1 VVADK
6 GQEPLRV
13 DKFLLNR
20 LEGTSRNKIQ
30 QASLD
35 GFIRV
40 NDKAVKSNYKVKPFD
55 VVSVMFTNPPREIEL
70 IPQDIPLNIVYEDDD
85 IVILNKEAGMV
96 VHPGYGNYKDTLVNA
111 LTYHFKNLP
120 NAGVDDGRPGLV
132 HRIDKNTTGLMII
145 AKNEVAMNS
154 LSTQFFERTIDRK
167 YYALV
172 WGNFDDDVGSIE
184 GHIGRSL
191 KNRKVM
197 TSFLHPEFKFRFHN
211 EATLSGNFDHWHID
225 QVLLTE
231 DLDLHNDNEDI
242 SFVYETAQML
252 NFYTSI
258 PWSHFDNNRLAYMSL
273 SMESKLRNNYT
284 SPQSVDYRYDVYDQN
299 NNSVYHYPTTGPT
312 RNDEIPP
319 FDGTNFS
326 YTNDS
331 PSAITVGVNA
341 FPTTATIQENNSF
354 TIVQSIA
361 TDDNN
366 LFKQND
372 SMYYVQSFNNYY
384 SLDDG
389 SAEASYG
396 INAEGGQV
404 AMLFNIGQQDTLKA
418 VQFHF
423 EQNYEDNTGLAF
435 SICLWESQSGVPG
448 SQLYQSQ
455 IVYPEYATTKNGFF
469 EYVLEEPIEVSGAVF
484 VGWNQYYD
492 EIINVGL
499 DKNTI
504 NNDRMFYNLGS
515 SWNTSSCAECSGTW
529 MIRPVFGN
537 LTVSAIE
544 EINSN
549 TLSIFPNP
557 ASQFFQIDYNEP
569 LELFIF
575 DLNGQELFSTKYHTE
590 MRIDVS
596 WLSKG
601 LYLVKMISQHST
613 RFEKLLVQ

>member
-1 VVADK
+1 MMCRVSLILFLWFHHFLMAQQEVVSPLTYNVQVSETSHIQNRYSPAQLSLPFFDDFSRYTGVPNPQLWEDK
-6 GQEPLRV
+6 DAFVNTTYPVNPVNLGV
-13 DKFLLNR
+13 A
-20 LEGTSRNKIQ
+20 T
-30 QASLD
+30 LD
-35 GFIRV
+35 GLDSIGFPRNPVESSHGPSDFLTSKSMDLSAYQTVYFSFYIQPMGLGNEPEE
-40 NDKAVKSNYKVKPFD
+40 ND
-55 VVSVMFTNPPREIEL
+55 
-70 IPQDIPLNIVYEDDD
+70 
-85 IVILNKEAGMV
+85 IL
-96 VHPGYGNYKDTLVNA
+96 
-111 LTYHFKNLP
+111 
-120 NAGVDDGRPGLV
+120 
-132 HRIDKNTTGLMII
+132 
-145 AKNEVAMNS
+145 EV
-154 LSTQFFERTIDRK
+154 QFLDSS
-167 YYALV
+167 LV
-172 WGNFDDDVGSIE
+172 WQTVWDT
-184 GHIGRSL
+184 IGYPL
-191 KNRKVM
+191 APFQQVKM
-197 TSFLHPEFKFRFHN
+197 TISEASFLHPEFKFRFHN

-326 YTNDS
+326 YSNDS

-341 FPTTATIQENNSF
+341 FPTTPTIQENNSF

-396 INAEGGQV
+396 INVEGGQV

-448 SQLYQSQ
+448 DQLYQSQ
-455 IVYPEYATTKNGFF
+455 IVYPEYASTKNGFY
-469 EYVLEEPIEVSGAVF
+469 EYALEEPIKVSGAVF

-492 EIINVGL
+492 DIINVGL

-544 EINSN
+544 EINNN

-557 ASQFFQIDYNEP
+557 TSQFFQIDYNEP
-569 LELFIF
+569 LDLSIF
-575 DLNGQELFSTKYHTE
+575 DLNGQELFSTKYHAQK
-590 MRIDVS
+590 RVDVS
-596 WLSKG
+596 WLSQG
-601 LYLVKMISQHST
+601 LYLVKMGSQHFT